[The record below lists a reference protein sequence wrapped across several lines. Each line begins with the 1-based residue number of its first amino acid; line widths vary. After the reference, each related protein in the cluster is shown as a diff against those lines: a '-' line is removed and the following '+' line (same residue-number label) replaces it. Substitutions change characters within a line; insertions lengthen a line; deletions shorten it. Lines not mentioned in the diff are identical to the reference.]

1 MKRSLVALAFGA
13 AAFVAPVV
21 HAAPVATWSYEVD
34 TVWTD
39 ADFTGGAGTQIQ
51 NDSLISWGA
60 TGGSFAVPGGNR
72 SALEISMNPALGTIN
87 TDGAAVPGDG
97 LGLTNVIT
105 HFNNSI
111 SNTFATLTGATLT
124 TSLTLMPLLPAVG
137 PEIGPFPIDF
147 TVNFRETP
155 NSAGTCIP
163 GSVSVCDDIFII
175 ASGALNNEFVFDG
188 FTYFVQI
195 VEASGNLVSL
205 PNTTCAAAGA
215 PNGCL
220 GFTTPEN
227 QATPVQFAFLITSRP
242 VLVPEPASLALV
254 GLGLLGLAASRK
266 RKQAV

>member
-1 MKRSLVALAFGA
+1 MKRSLVALAFGVA
-13 AAFVAPVV
+13 SVLAPVV
-21 HAAPVATWSYEVD
+21 HAAPVATWSYEVN

-51 NDSLISWGA
+51 NDSLISWGQP
-60 TGGSFAVPGGNR
+60 GGSFAVPGGNR

-87 TDGAAVPGDG
+87 TDGAFVPGDG

-105 HFNNSI
+105 HFNNAI
-111 SNTFATLTGATLT
+111 SSSFATLAGATLT

-147 TVNFRETP
+147 TVTFRETP
-155 NSAGTCIP
+155 NGGTCIP
-163 GSVSVCDDIFII
+163 GSVSVCDDIFVI
-175 ASGALNNEFVFDG
+175 ASGALNNEFEFDG
-188 FTYFVQI
+188 VTYFVQI
-195 VEASGNLVSL
+195 VEATGNLDAL
-205 PNTTCAAAGA
+205 PNATCAAAGA